1 MRNEAPHVTKSGRSK
16 PVVLILV
23 TMVLKLYY
31 VFSAPVVTFVAR
43 RDRLLSLARML
54 RSPTKKIVKKLVG

>member
-1 MRNEAPHVTKSGRSK
+1 MVF
-16 PVVLILV
+16 ILV

-43 RDRLLSLARML
+43 RESLLSLARML
-54 RSPTKKIVKKLVG
+54 RAPTKRIVKKLVG